1 MRALRFGSLPGRLP
15 MVPGMERPEV
25 SARGLKGE
33 PTELVGNT
41 ASVHSRTVDGLYPA
55 RDAGSNLDMFI
66 VGISAA
72 RPFLILG
79 LGLDSCASVCARRS
93 AGNRTKGDS
102 RASGRDYCNDFIGL
116 GGVGSGGRIRRMR
129 LKSLTNNAF
138 AAASRK
144 ANGCVPTSFT
154 HAVPRCKGRL
164 DPVQIRLAR
173 AGHGAAR

>member
-15 MVPGMERPEV
+15 MVPGMERREV

-116 GGVGSGGRIRRMR
+116 GGVLAPAHGTRLTRIWRAERTFGGMPWPTRR
-129 LKSLTNNAF
+129 
-138 AAASRK
+138 
-144 ANGCVPTSFT
+144 VPGT
-154 HAVPRCKGRL
+154 ADG
-164 DPVQIRLAR
+164 
-173 AGHGAAR
+173 